1 MDSERARR
9 VTLSGELSGNYVV
22 VEERSDGSLVLTPDT
37 SRRAASPPAR
47 QATAGINSLFSGLLA
62 RPEKGPP
69 DVPSILENWGV
80 ELAEEEGVDDFLIA
94 DVDGT
99 TGFVAITTQR
109 FIFAANTGRGVSVLQ
124 EHLLSAARNVEL
136 VGRRRRP
143 KLRVSWHGSE
153 SVIGVMERDALSRL
167 EQHLTAHQAAG

>member
-1 MDSERARR
+1 MDSARRRR

-37 SRRAASPPAR
+37 SKRAASSPAR
-47 QATAGINSLFSGLLA
+47 QAAGGVGSLFSGLLA
-62 RPEKGPP
+62 RPAPGPP
-69 DVPSILENWGV
+69 DVPAILEGWGV

-94 DVDGT
+94 DIDGT

-109 FIFAANTGRGVSVLQ
+109 FIFAANTGRGVGVLQ

-136 VGRRRRP
+136 VGRRRKP

-153 SVIGVMERDALSRL
+153 SVIGVLDRGALTRL
-167 EQHLTAHQAAG
+167 EQRLSGRGAS